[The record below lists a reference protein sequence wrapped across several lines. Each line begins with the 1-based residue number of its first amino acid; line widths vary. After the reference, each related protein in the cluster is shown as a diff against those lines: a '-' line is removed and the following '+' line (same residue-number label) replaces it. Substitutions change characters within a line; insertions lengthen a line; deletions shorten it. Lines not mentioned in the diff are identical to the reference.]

1 MAIDPEDMLIFKVRE
16 DKGELPKPS
25 NAKPRAAN
33 PSTTAA
39 PKKKVQARD
48 EAKIGTIVQ
57 AQKTNA
63 ATFNPAA
70 VNSSVGY
77 VSNASSYRE
86 VADAL
91 ITEGENVN
99 DYIGHGAKSGETRF
113 ETESKEAA
121 IGLSCVWH
129 PWRPA
134 YAICSSCHRPFCFED
149 IVERNGR
156 YYCLEDVDKAEPAKE
171 LENVT
176 YNRLGIISAV
186 MFSAAFVAFLLLGS
200 SQLGYVINFANKL
213 GFFTF
218 ISNIKFDYMF
228 PIIAAIVAFFEL
240 ITGFMIL
247 MQARKGFVIG
257 IISGFVAVALFTY
270 QFLAT
275 TTFYLLIIDILTF
288 AGVFSLVYSR
298 TIDTVASDV
307 LLGAESAPAPME
319 FANVG
324 RF

>member
-1 MAIDPEDMLIFKVRE
+1 MTVDPEDMLIFKVRE
-16 DKGELPKPS
+16 EKGELPAPS
-25 NAKPRAAN
+25 NAKTRVSN
-33 PSTTAA
+33 PSTTAS
-39 PKKKVQARD
+39 KKKLQAPN
-48 EAKIGTIVQ
+48 KIQNGTVVQ

-63 ATFNPAA
+63 TAFNAA
-70 VNSSVGY
+70 QGGSRIGY

-91 ITEGENVN
+91 ITEGENVK
-99 DYIGHGAKSGETRF
+99 DYIGHGSKSGETRS
-113 ETESKEAA
+113 EAESKEAA

-134 YAICSSCHRPFCFED
+134 YAVCNYCHRPFCFED
-149 IVERNGR
+149 IVERNGK
-156 YYCLEDVDKAEPAKE
+156 YYCLEDVDKAEPTKG

-176 YNRLGIISAV
+176 YNRLGIISAT

-200 SQLGYVINFANKL
+200 SQLGYVVGFANKL

-218 ISNIKFDYMF
+218 ISSIKFDYIF

-240 ITGFMIL
+240 VTGFML
-247 MQARKGFVIG
+247 FMQARRGFAIG
-257 IISGFVAVALFTY
+257 IVSGFIAVALFTY

-275 TTFYLLIIDILTF
+275 TALYVLVIDILTF
-288 AGVFSLVYSR
+288 AGIVSLVYSR
-298 TIDTVASDV
+298 TIDTAAPDE
-307 LLGAESAPAPME
+307 LLNAENGPAPIE